1 MATRAGAVLG
11 VSRTDTSAMLASTM
25 PGQTPDSAVSG
36 LSAAFAAIAALQH
49 PAPSAHRLIDIAA
62 AARPIGV
69 ISTDRAQSG
78 GSAISLSEAEAKAI
92 LHEAGVRVPVGGLA
106 ATVDDAADV
115 AANIGFPVVVKACA
129 PGLDHKSDL
138 GAVAVGLAD
147 EAAVRD
153 AAARIL
159 ALDALP
165 PGACL
170 LVEQLLSGVE
180 VLVSATRTGVVPAL
194 VIGLGGVW
202 AEALGEVV
210 VIPLPAD
217 AERVR
222 EGLHQ
227 VRGSAVLRGDRGQRA
242 YAVNALCELASNV
255 GRLLI
260 DSGAA
265 LIELNP
271 VIVSS
276 EEAIAADAVIV
287 KQPTFTAGVDA
298 DEAGP

>member
-1 MATRAGAVLG
+1 MTFARRFARFVRGSVRLVL
-11 VSRTDTSAMLASTM
+11 
-25 PGQTPDSAVSG
+25 
-36 LSAAFAAIAALQH
+36 
-49 PAPSAHRLIDIAA
+49 
-62 AARPIGV
+62 
-69 ISTDRAQSG
+69 
-78 GSAISLSEAEAKAI
+78 
-92 LHEAGVRVPVGGLA
+92 
-106 ATVDDAADV
+106 
-115 AANIGFPVVVKACA
+115 
-129 PGLDHKSDL
+129 
-138 GAVAVGLAD
+138 
-147 EAAVRD
+147 
-153 AAARIL
+153 ARIL

-194 VIGLGGVW
+194 IIGLGGVW

-217 AERVR
+217 AEQVR
-222 EGLHQ
+222 EGLNQ
-227 VRGSAVLRGDRGQRA
+227 LRGSAVLRGDRGQRA

-276 EEAIAADAVIV
+276 GEAIAADAVIV